1 MQAKVV
7 AETNNIDQLVRSK
20 RKSNI
25 FPYSSRLHK
34 HTVVK
39 LTRCKYVR
47 EKNQREI
54 PHTTKTKKINEI
66 EHIVLTR
73 SGRVETLVPQDR
85 SAQTTGESR

>member
-20 RKSNI
+20 RKSNM

-39 LTRCKYVR
+39 LTRCKYAR
-47 EKNQREI
+47 EQNQREI